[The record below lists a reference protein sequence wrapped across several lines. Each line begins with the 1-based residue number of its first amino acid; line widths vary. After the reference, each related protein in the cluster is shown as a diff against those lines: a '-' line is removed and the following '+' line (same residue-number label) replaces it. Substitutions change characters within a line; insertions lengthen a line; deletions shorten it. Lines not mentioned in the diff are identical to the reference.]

1 MKKIIAQR
9 IGEGLPGGF
18 ANGTTDI
25 GVAIGK
31 LISSLFSLIF
41 IVGGL
46 LVAYQLFMAALNW
59 INSHGEKDK
68 IEKAQKQITNAII
81 GLAILFATMA
91 LYVTIVGDIF
101 GIIKRT
107 EGGWTIVLPQLFN

>member
-1 MKKIIAQR
+1 MKTIIEQR

-18 ANGTTDI
+18 GSGTTDI
-25 GVAIGK
+25 GAAIGQ

-107 EGGWTIVLPQLFN
+107 PGGWTIVLPQLFK